1 LAEFTALWRRCLSAV
16 QVPKTET
23 ADFCAFRG
31 LARPLQS
38 IWHGRPGSPAAGS
51 GRTNMLNTANIQQL
65 ALSVLGAL
73 VASSMFLSAA
83 LPVGQLI

>member
-1 LAEFTALWRRCLSAV
+1 MADRTIRRL
-16 QVPKTET
+16 
-23 ADFCAFRG
+23 
-31 LARPLQS
+31 
-38 IWHGRPGSPAAGS
+38 IS
-51 GRTNMLNTANIQQL
+51 GRLKMFNYANIQHL